1 MARPTW
7 LNELWDAPA
16 LKARYDYRTE
26 YPPEGQAGLR
36 VPLASLN
43 FDGRTTG

>member
-1 MARPTW
+1 
-7 LNELWDAPA
+7 LWDATE
-16 LKARYDYRTE
+16 LKAHYDYRTT

-43 FDGRTTG
+43 FEAVHP